1 MTIHG
6 ALGLSVK
13 GSQQRTSAKLT
24 RLWSNKMMLILD
36 EVSMISLNVLHEIE
50 EQCRIIRNSDIEW
63 GGLKVVLLCGDFY
76 QFPPVTGHALWH
88 DIIDTGEFN
97 NAKKGKRIWNSF
109 LSVILLD
116 QQMRQN
122 KDVEF
127 AALLKRIREGAT
139 TKDDCIYLMDRV
151 SQFKYDQETKVIVR
165 SNQLRQ
171 YLNIKLTVEFAE
183 THKQPVYIFMAS
195 HHAVESSGHHATY
208 IEMINNW
215 QCFTLGDRGS
225 NVPGPGL
232 FFFTKNMP
240 IVINQNIYTSLGIV
254 NGKEGIAT
262 DIIMEPSS
270 KVYRLVEGL
279 ETDENR
285 EIWIIDQQPKCLL
298 VGIKDSKFSNLSGLA
313 KNILPLFPT
322 TFGID
327 ITSND
332 NAASNSQKLPMR
344 RRQIPCCAGFAI
356 TDYRSQGRTFNRVV
370 IDLEPPNIRWE
381 GGHRTFT
388 AVYVALSRCRSLDG
402 LSFFRAFSEKVLTI
416 KPDSRLASEMARLK
430 KLEENTLKKNYQ
442 EILSKYQLSNI

>member
-1 MTIHG
+1 
-6 ALGLSVK
+6 
-13 GSQQRTSAKLT
+13 
-24 RLWSNKMMLILD
+24 
-36 EVSMISLNVLHEIE
+36 
-50 EQCRIIRNSDIEW
+50 
-63 GGLKVVLLCGDFY
+63 
-76 QFPPVTGHALWH
+76 
-88 DIIDTGEFN
+88 
-97 NAKKGKRIWNSF
+97 
-109 LSVILLD
+109 
-116 QQMRQN
+116 
-122 KDVEF
+122 
-127 AALLKRIREGAT
+127 
-139 TKDDCIYLMDRV
+139 
-151 SQFKYDQETKVIVR
+151 
-165 SNQLRQ
+165 
-171 YLNIKLTVEFAE
+171 
-183 THKQPVYIFMAS
+183 
-195 HHAVESSGHHATY
+195 
-208 IEMINNW
+208 
-215 QCFTLGDRGS
+215 
-225 NVPGPGL
+225 
-232 FFFTKNMP
+232 MP

-270 KVYRLVEGL
+270 KVYRLIEGL

-285 EIWIIDQQPKCLL
+285 EIWIIDQPPKCLL
-298 VGIKDSKFSNLSGLA
+298 VEIKDSKFSNLSGLA

-344 RRQIPCCAGFAI
+344 RRQIQCCAGFAI

-388 AVYVALSRCRSLDG
+388 AVYVALSRCRSSDG
-402 LSFFRAFSEKVLTI
+402 LSFLRAFSEKVLTI